1 MENYYPEVIFYTVN
15 DIGVI
20 FNIPNNVLKSLQKID
35 SFEIVIENN
44 NSQLAPTIKIMNK
57 FNIPL
62 SLIDIDFLI
71 KNDDSSIVIFTK
83 TVDNIVAQPI
93 LQIKTDKTFI
103 LECKA
108 IEKALKMKIN

>member
-1 MENYYPEVIFYTVN
+1 MENYYPEVIFYTTN

-20 FNIPNNVLKSLQKID
+20 FNITNNILKSLQKIN

-44 NSQLAPTIKIMNK
+44 NSQPLPTIRIADK
-57 FNIPL
+57 FSIPL
-62 SLIDIDFLI
+62 SLIDIDFLG

-93 LQIKTDKTFI
+93 LQIKADKTFI